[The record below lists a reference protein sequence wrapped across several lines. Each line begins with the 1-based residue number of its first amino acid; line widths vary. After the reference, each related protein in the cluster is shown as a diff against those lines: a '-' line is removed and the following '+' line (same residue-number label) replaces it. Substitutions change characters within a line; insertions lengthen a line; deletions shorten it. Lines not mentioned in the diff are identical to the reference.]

1 MSDTTNNYKFMGFFE
16 LLTIIFVIAKILGYI
31 TWSWYWVF
39 APIAIHI
46 GLVIIVI
53 GVVFVLCVIKAWLD

>member
-16 LLTIIFVIAKILGYI
+16 LLTIIFVIAKIAGYV

-39 APIAIHI
+39 APIAVHI
-46 GLVIIVI
+46 GFVILFI
-53 GVVFVLCVIKAWLD
+53 GVVFVLCLIKAWLD